1 MNAEDR
7 EKWGEKNLLLDAA
20 KLKFPNSAKSIRL
33 ERFNKIHKL
42 CAWNVWDCVVDGQQY
57 CRANE
62 KQSVSSSDM
71 LRGRAEVTTHT
82 LINITLISGQVSI
95 CWASSLVYTDI
106 SACWGHRTHD
116 SVVMDSSVV
125 QWLTKQCISRNNTES
140 VKKKSAPLIKEKFAR
155 KNGGIIS
162 FLIKKINYFIN
173 TSFFLRC
180 TSWQW
185 RLNNFLWRPHL
196 SFSFW

>member
-1 MNAEDR
+1 MCVECLGLYGGR
-7 EKWGEKNLLLDAA
+7 AA
-20 KLKFPNSAKSIRL
+20 VL
-33 ERFNKIHKL
+33 
-42 CAWNVWDCVVDGQQY
+42 
-57 CRANE
+57 RANE

-125 QWLTKQCISRNNTES
+125 QWLTKQCISQNTTES
-140 VKKKSAPLIKEKFAR
+140 VKKSSAPLIKEEFAH
-155 KNGGIIS
+155 KNGGVIL
-162 FLIKKINYFIN
+162 FLTKKINYFIN
-173 TSFFLRC
+173 TSFFL
-180 TSWQW
+180 SWRW
-185 RLNNFLWRPHL
+185 RLNNFICNVSLKT
-196 SFSFW
+196 SFLI

>member
-1 MNAEDR
+1 MLPNCSF
-7 EKWGEKNLLLDAA
+7 LTVPTA
-20 KLKFPNSAKSIRL
+20 KGIRL

-42 CAWNVWDCVVDGQQY
+42 CVWNVWDCVTDSRQY
-57 CRANE
+57 YRANE

-95 CWASSLVYTDI
+95 CWARSLVYTDV

-125 QWLTKQCISRNNTES
+125 QRLTKQCISQNTTES
-140 VKKKSAPLIKEKFAR
+140 ARKKSAPLIKEEFAC
-155 KNGGIIS
+155 KN
-162 FLIKKINYFIN
+162 
-173 TSFFLRC
+173 
-180 TSWQW
+180 
-185 RLNNFLWRPHL
+185 
-196 SFSFW
+196 